1 MSLFNETFTSL
12 QGALDYSAAKNKALS
27 NNIANVDTPGYKAE
41 GVAFKDILA
50 KEASFQTKTTHAG
63 HINFSGEAGQS
74 YTTYKKHDSS
84 YHPNGNNVDIDKE
97 MNELAQN
104 QIQYQAL
111 VERMNG
117 KFQSLQSVLKG
128 GG

>member
-1 MSLFNETFTSL
+1 MSLFNDTFTSL
-12 QGALDYSAAKNKALS
+12 HGALDYSAAKNRAVS
-27 NNIANVDTPGYKAE
+27 SNIANADTPGYKAE

-50 KEASFQTKTTHAG
+50 EKTSFQTKITRAG
-63 HINFSGEAGQS
+63 HIDFNADADPSF
-74 YTTYKKHDSS
+74 TTYKKHATS

-97 MNELAQN
+97 MNELAKN